1 MKKEAHSNFSIENLN
16 IVITGAGGVLCGA
29 MARELA
35 ALGARVAVIDIRGD
49 KAQET
54 VRHITA
60 SGGDAFSI
68 TCDVTEPGSV
78 NNSLKFIRERWDH
91 VDVLI
96 NGAGGN
102 HPSAT
107 STKDVSFFD
116 LDYKAVQKILDLN
129 FLGTFL
135 PCQVFGKIMAEN
147 GKGIIVN
154 IASMNSV
161 RPLTRIPAYSA
172 GKAAVANFTK
182 WLAVHMAQEYSPDIR
197 VNAIAPGFFL
207 TEQVRYLLIDPQSGG
222 YTERGERIMDHTPM
236 KRMGLPAD
244 LLGTLIWLISPASTF
259 VTGIMV
265 PVDGGFSAYAGV

>member
-1 MKKEAHSNFSIENLN
+1 MKRQAYSNFSIENLN

-35 ALGARVAVIDIRGD
+35 SLGARIAVIDIRGD

-54 VRHITA
+54 VSQIAA
-60 SGGDAFSI
+60 SGGDAYAI

-78 NNSLKFIRERWDH
+78 KNALKFVRERWDR

-107 STKDVSFFD
+107 SNQDVSFFN
-116 LDYKAVQKILDLN
+116 LEYKAVQKVLDLN

-135 PCQVFGKIMAEN
+135 PCQVFGKLMADN

-182 WLAVHMAQEYSPDIR
+182 WLAVHMAQEYGPDIR

-207 TEQVRYLLIDPQSGG
+207 TEQVRYLLIDPKTGG
-222 YTERGERIMDHTPM
+222 YTERGERIIVHTPM

-244 LLGTLIWLISPASTF
+244 LLGTLVWLISPASAF